1 MKINL
6 NRKGFIK
13 MELKV
18 IVKHIYGNE
27 LIYPMCKTSKV
38 FSDIAKTKTLSIEV
52 LRSLKSIGY
61 TITEVKNDTLL
72 AI

>member
-1 MKINL
+1 
-6 NRKGFIK
+6 

-18 IVKHIYGNE
+18 IVKHVYGNE

-52 LRSLKSIGY
+52 LKSLKSIGY

>member
-6 NRKGFIK
+6 NRKGFNK

-18 IVKHIYGNE
+18 IVKHSYGKE

-38 FSDIAKTKTLSIEV
+38 FSDIARTKTLSIEV
-52 LRSLKSIGY
+52 LKSLKSIGY
-61 TITEVKNDTLL
+61 TITEIKNDTLL

>member
-1 MKINL
+1 
-6 NRKGFIK
+6 

-18 IVKHIYGNE
+18 IVKHVYGNE

-38 FSDIAKTKTLSIEV
+38 FSDIARTKTLSKEV
-52 LRSLKSIGY
+52 LRSLKAIGY